1 MKKYLKKK
9 ANFLKKDFTS
19 YTVPE
24 SLLRNGNIT
33 TIPFFLFVNKF
44 EEKYEFGL
52 FWVFVFC
59 FFFITDREFNFNLS
73 YLFYVLNKFSLFTFT
88 SDY

>member
-52 FWVFVFC
+52 FWGFFFVF
-59 FFFITDREFNFNLS
+59 FLLRIE
-73 YLFYVLNKFSLFTFT
+73 SLI
-88 SDY
+88 SI